1 MGEPGTL
8 QGITK
13 AEKAAIAKLAEA
25 SHEYAERFGVA
36 APPFHLPP
44 DYQEAARML
53 RECVAHDDPDY
64 GMEPPKEA
72 VH

>member
-25 SHEYAERFGVA
+25 SHEYAEKFGVA
-36 APPFHLPP
+36 ASPFRLPP
-44 DYQEAARML
+44 DYYSAWKTIKFTFNWEL
-53 RECVAHDDPDY
+53 N
-64 GMEPPKEA
+64 
-72 VH
+72 